1 MGSDRAQGG
10 ITRRT
15 FFKGGAV
22 AAIGVASAGLISGCG
37 KNTTPQKVDKATDP
51 KAVKWSFEIPPE
63 PIADKDIKETVIAD
77 VVVVGAGVSGL
88 MAALAAS
95 KEGAKTV
102 LIEKFN
108 TFTYRGIMNGALN
121 SKLQKSK
128 GIQCNKADII
138 NDLVRTMGNSVD
150 ARFLWLWANKS
161 YETMDYL
168 IDMAAAEGIKVT
180 LFEKPVEKPGY
191 REYVTAHIFEN
202 QKKLVTMMEKNAQK
216 QGVDIRYKM
225 PAVQL
230 IRKNNERITGV
241 IAGAKGSYIKFN
253 ATKAVV
259 LATGDYGNNDEMKK
273 RYCPHTLEVDSNV
286 YPSKT
291 NTGDG
296 HKMGLWIGA
305 AMQQEEPHVAAI
317 HNNTAPVL
325 SGNPWLR
332 VNQLGERYENEDVS
346 VPDLCSGV
354 QHQPDRSVWS
364 IYDAKWT
371 EDITKMDPGFGRIIK
386 AAEKDT
392 AKFND
397 ALESGTILKADTLD
411 ELAGKMGVP
420 AEVFKATVN
429 RYNELAR
436 NGNDED
442 FGKRPNN
449 LSTVEKAPFY
459 AAKEVLELLITL
471 GGFNCNLDFQVLDK
485 ERKVIPGL
493 YAVGNVVG
501 NRFAKD
507 YPVHCPGLSHGYA
520 EMSGYIAG
528 RNAAKEKA

>member
-1 MGSDRAQGG
+1 MGSANKTREG
-10 ITRRT
+10 ISRRT

-37 KNTTPQKVDKATDP
+37 TPSAPKKDKADTQ
-51 KAVKWSFEIPPE
+51 ATKWSFETPPE
-63 PIADKDIKETVIAD
+63 AIADKDIKETVTAD
-77 VVVVGAGVSGL
+77 VVVVGAGVAGL
-88 MAALAAS
+88 MAALTAS

-102 LIEKFN
+102 LIEKYN

-128 GIQCNKADII
+128 GVSCNKADII

-161 YETMDYL
+161 CETMDYL

-202 QKKLVTMMEKNAQK
+202 QKKLVTMMEKNARN

-230 IRKNNERITGV
+230 IRKDKGRVTGI
-241 IAGAKGSYIKFN
+241 IAGAKGNYIKFN
-253 ATKAVV
+253 ANKAVV

-273 RYCPHTLEVDSNV
+273 RYAPHTLNVDSNV

-305 AMQQEEPHVAAI
+305 TMQQEEPHVAAI

-354 QHQPDRSVWS
+354 QHQPGRAVWS
-364 IYDAKWT
+364 VYDGKWT
-371 EDITKMDPGFGRIIK
+371 EDVTKMDPGFGRIVK
-386 AAEKDT
+386 PTERDT
-392 AKFND
+392 TRFNEG
-397 ALESGTILKADTLD
+397 LESGTIIKADTLD
-411 ELAGKMGVP
+411 ELAEKMGVP
-420 AEVFKATVN
+420 ADTFKAAVN
-429 RYNELAR
+429 RYNELAKK
-436 NGNDED
+436 GIDED

-449 LSTVEKAPFY
+449 LSTIEKAPFY

-471 GGFNCNLDFQVLDK
+471 GGLNCNLDFQALDK
-485 ERKVIPGL
+485 DR
-493 YAVGNVVG
+493 
-501 NRFAKD
+501 
-507 YPVHCPGLSHGYA
+507 
-520 EMSGYIAG
+520 
-528 RNAAKEKA
+528 